1 MKHQDWI
8 LNSAIYIEEH
18 LKDELTIEAVSS
30 WSGYSPYYFSRCFK
44 EKFGIPPME
53 YVKQRRLIE
62 AAKEIR
68 KGRRIVDAALDYGW
82 QTHSGFTK
90 SFISQFGYSPVVL
103 RACFIRDAEWKG
115 DHENMDLYLK
125 RMELY
130 KKPEELWEELCLTLE
145 ENCVEYDWNEV
156 RKAYEIAV
164 RCHEGQKRKSGE
176 EYITHPLNTAII
188 LADMGAGEDLVCAG
202 LLHDTDGM
210 ENEETLTEDTRQ
222 VLKEYLDFKRN
233 QKCTGQRG
241 ILVAL
246 ADRLHNL
253 RTIEFVDSSTW
264 KQRAEETLRLFSP
277 LAAECGD
284 IRLVSELQ
292 ELSLKRF

>member
-1 MKHQDWI
+1 MKCQDWI
-8 LNSAIYIEEH
+8 LNCAIYMEEH
-18 LKDELTIEAVSS
+18 LKEELTMEAVSS
-30 WSGYSPYYFSRCFK
+30 WAGYSPYYFSRCFK
-44 EKFGIPPME
+44 EKLGIPPME

-68 KGRRIVDAALDYGW
+68 RGRRIVDAALDYGW

-115 DHENMDLYLK
+115 DHENMELYLK
-125 RMELY
+125 RVEYY
-130 KKPEELWEELCLTLE
+130 KKPEELWEELCVTLE
-145 ENCVEYDWNEV
+145 ENGVEYHWNEM
-156 RKAYEIAV
+156 RNAYEIAA

-188 LADMGAGEDLVCAG
+188 LADMGADEAMVCAG
-202 LLHDTDGM
+202 LLHDAKEPEKEG
-210 ENEETLTEDTRQ
+210 TLSEDTRQ
-222 VLKEYLDFKRN
+222 VLKEYFDFIKN
-233 QKCTGQRG
+233 PECAGQRG

-253 RTIEFVDSSTW
+253 RTIEFVEPSTW

-277 LAAECGD
+277 LAAEYGD

-292 ELSLKRF
+292 ELSLKQF